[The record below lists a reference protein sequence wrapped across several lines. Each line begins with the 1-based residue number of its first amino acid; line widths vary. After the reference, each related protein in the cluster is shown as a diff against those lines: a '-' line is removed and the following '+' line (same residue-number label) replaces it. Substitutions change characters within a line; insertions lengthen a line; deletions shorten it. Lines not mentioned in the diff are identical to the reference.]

1 MVGSLSL
8 SCETAGRS
16 SALKRGNRG
25 QRAVTSAKGRIA
37 LADHRQ
43 QRRRT
48 PAQAKQPIALAPTSR
63 YTRLGSMPGK
73 DCDR

>member
-1 MVGSLSL
+1 MVGDPAPSR
-8 SCETAGRS
+8 EEAGRW

-25 QRAVTSAKGRIA
+25 QRAVTSAKGHIA

-48 PAQAKQPIALAPTSR
+48 PAQAKQPIALAQTSR
-63 YTRLGSMPGK
+63 YTWLESMLGK
-73 DCDR
+73 DGVR